1 MDKKHKLFC
10 IMGES
15 GAGKDTLT
23 KCLCD
28 ELGLKQIISY
38 TTRPPRD
45 GEVGTHIF
53 VDDSVYEEMRAE
65 NNVAA
70 YTNINSYHY
79 WSTMDQLYENDV
91 YIIDSLGVQTLEDLG
106 LTDIDLCS
114 IYINV
119 PFEVRLN
126 RALIRGDDIE
136 VFASRTASETEQFV
150 RMKGHGGFDWSVS
163 NLNADKAFEVLK
175 KIIEVETAQN

>member
-1 MDKKHKLFC
+1 MEKKHKLFC

-15 GAGKDTLT
+15 ASGKDTLT
-23 KCLCD
+23 KRICD
-28 ELGLKQIISY
+28 EFNLKQIISY

-53 VDDSVYEEMRAE
+53 VDDSVYEDMKET

-70 YTNINSYHY
+70 YTNINGYHY
-79 WSTMDQLYENDV
+79 WSTIEQLYDNDV
-91 YIIDSLGVQTLEDLG
+91 YIIDPFGVQTLEDLG

-150 RMKGHGGFDWSVS
+150 RMKGHGGFDWSVG
-163 NLNADKAFEVLK
+163 NLNGDKAFEVLK
-175 KIIEVETAQN
+175 KIIEVETTQN